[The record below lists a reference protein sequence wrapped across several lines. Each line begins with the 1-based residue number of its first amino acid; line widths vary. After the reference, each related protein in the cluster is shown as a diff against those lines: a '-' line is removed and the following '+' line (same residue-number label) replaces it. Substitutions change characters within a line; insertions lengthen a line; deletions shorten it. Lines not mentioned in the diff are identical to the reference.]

1 VVSTSV
7 FLHIGGLL
15 PYNIGMTKTP
25 IFIRNA
31 RAASLYEYFFV
42 SAVASVLLIRTF
54 LAATGYPQL
63 GSGGLHVAHM
73 LYGGVFMV
81 GALIICFSSLGHRAM
96 SIASLIGGLG
106 FGFFIDE
113 LGKFLTRDNN
123 YFFRPASVIIYIIF
137 VGLFFLFRKFSRE
150 RTYTPLEYTINA
162 IALLEEVI
170 LNDLDGSEHARLQK
184 YLERSDKNDPIVK
197 QLRKIVQEIPKSSLV
212 EHRKLDKMR
221 RNVAVFSTRLLGR
234 RDAQDIVSAIFIGQ
248 AIISLELLLFSVFG
262 NYDLGGH
269 VLKAIPLP
277 QIAQLVSATISFV
290 IVMIGAYHLRKSRL
304 AGLEFFRRAVLVD
317 LLVTEPFVF
326 YSEQFLAVFGL
337 GFKLTLWVI
346 VLYLISAERRETL
359 HARRR

>member
-1 VVSTSV
+1 
-7 FLHIGGLL
+7 
-15 PYNIGMTKTP
+15 MTKTP

-73 LYGGVFMV
+73 LYGGVLML
-81 GALIICFSSLGHRAM
+81 GALIICFSSLGHRAL
-96 SIASLIGGLG
+96 SIASLVGGLG

-113 LGKFLTRDNN
+113 LGKFVTRDNN

-150 RTYTPLEYTINA
+150 RMYTPLEYTINA

-170 LNDLDGSEHARLQK
+170 LNDLDGAEHARLQR
-184 YLERSDKNDPIVK
+184 YLEGSDKNDPIVK
-197 QLRKIVQEIPKSSLV
+197 QLREVVQAIPKSSLV
-212 EHRKLDKMR
+212 EHRRLDTLR
-221 RNVAVFSTRLLGR
+221 RNIGEFTARLLSR
-234 RDAQDIVSAIFIGQ
+234 KDAQQVVSAIFIGQ
-248 AIISLELLLFSVFG
+248 AVISLELLLFAVFG
-262 NYDLGGH
+262 NYDLGGR
-269 VLKAIPLP
+269 VFRAIPLP
-277 QIAQLVSATISFV
+277 QIAQLISALVSFV
-290 IVMIGAYHLRKSRL
+290 IVMLGAYHLRKSRL

-337 GFKLTLWVI
+337 GFKLILWVV

-359 HARRR
+359 HARR